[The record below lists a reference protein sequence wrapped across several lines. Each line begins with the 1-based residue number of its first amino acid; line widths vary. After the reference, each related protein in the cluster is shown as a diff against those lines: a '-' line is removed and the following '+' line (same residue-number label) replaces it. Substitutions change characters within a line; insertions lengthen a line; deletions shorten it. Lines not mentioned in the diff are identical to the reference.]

1 MIPWLTE
8 NSPFPPV
15 AQALRDP
22 NGLLATGGELTP
34 RRLLDAYRHGI
45 FPWYNRGDPIL
56 WWSPDPRMVLFPEE
70 FRISAS
76 FAKVLRNKPHE
87 VRIDTCFE
95 RVMRACAAPRVCTEP
110 GRSGQPG
117 TWIDEQMTAAYCE
130 LHSLGHAHSIETW
143 MDGKLAG
150 GLYGVAIGCMFYGES
165 MFSLEPNASKIAL
178 AHLCSQGPLMIDC
191 QMYTPHLASLGARL
205 IPRDIFIARLEEL
218 VNCEPI
224 DWKFGSA
231 TCYPLPAKT

>member
-15 AQALRDP
+15 AKALRDP
-22 NGLLATGGELTP
+22 NGLLAAGGTLTP
-34 RRLLDAYRHGI
+34 SRLLDAYRRGI
-45 FPWYNRGDPIL
+45 FPWYSAGDPIL
-56 WWSPDPRMVLFPEE
+56 WWSPDPRMALFPEE

-87 VRIDTCFE
+87 VRMDICFE
-95 RVMRACAAPRVCTEP
+95 RVMRACAAPRACTEP

-117 TWIDEQMTAAYCE
+117 TWIDEQMIAAYCE

-143 MDGKLAG
+143 MDGKLSG
-150 GLYGVAIGCMFYGES
+150 GLYGVAIGRMFYGES

-178 AHLCSQGPLMIDC
+178 AHLCRQGPLMIDC

-218 VNCEPI
+218 VNCEPVNWQS
-224 DWKFGSA
+224 DHPNPGSR
-231 TCYPLPAKT
+231 L